1 MAVTVYIP
9 TSFRRATNNRDGVEV
24 AANDISRLLDQ
35 LEASYGGLKGLVRE
49 EGGEVHHH
57 VSIYVNSEAI
67 ESLQGL
73 RTPLKDGDEVA
84 IIPALAGG
92 GRAIVT
98 AEELEAI
105 RRQAVEEYPRE
116 SCGVILEQGQL
127 RRLVRCRNIQDE
139 LHAKDPER
147 HPRDA
152 RTAYFIDPK
161 DLLAIGRREGQG
173 YGVAVIYHSHI
184 DAGAY
189 FSATDK
195 RNALINGEPAY
206 PEAVYVV
213 VSVAEG
219 KVVDARAFVWD

>member
-1 MAVTVYIP
+1 MSVTVYIP
-9 TSFRRATNNRDGVEV
+9 TSFRRATDNRDRIQV
-24 AANDISRLLDQ
+24 AAHDVSRLLDQ
-35 LEASYGGLKGLVRE
+35 LEASFGGLKGLVRD

-92 GRAIVT
+92 ARAIVT

-139 LHAKDPER
+139 LHAKDR
-147 HPRDA
+147 
-152 RTAYFIDPK
+152 
-161 DLLAIGRREGQG
+161 
-173 YGVAVIYHSHI
+173 
-184 DAGAY
+184 
-189 FSATDK
+189 SATRATRGPPTSSIPRISCASDVW
-195 RNALINGEPAY
+195 R
-206 PEAVYVV
+206 
-213 VSVAEG
+213 
-219 KVVDARAFVWD
+219 ARATRSR